1 MGKRNV
7 ILLSSS
13 SDNEDDHL
21 SSRVCTKPTTR
32 SKSKKQISV
41 SAPQKLANGN
51 RKTSCSGGGSKTKRS
66 RRSLSSTTK
75 ELFLS
80 HTSSIGEFNFDAFT
94 DGFYEDFQG
103 LAEVPN
109 GSQKSN
115 KKELW
120 VDKYKP
126 QSLQELAIHKKK
138 VEEVKMWLEERL
150 RTSKDEFHSH
160 ALVITGQ
167 AGVGKSATVRAIA
180 SHLGVNLCEWETPTP
195 TLWQEHIHNS
205 NLGVSYMSKLNEFE
219 TFVERIRKYSM
230 IPPSS
235 SGGTENPYVL
245 LIDDLPLANGK
256 AAHGKLCKCLH
267 ALARSTKIPTIIL
280 ITEYNKVDTADNT
293 SHYWKDLQSCLESA
307 GACKVAFNP
316 VATNS
321 IKVAL
326 SRICKEEQC
335 SATADQ
341 IALIAKA
348 SGGDIRHAVTSLQYF
363 CLRQRQIPSLLKLS
377 STHSKEKLLDIAPMG
392 GALSFGRDETLS
404 LFHALG
410 KFLHNKRESLCASG
424 LGADEFQLRER
435 FVRLPLQMG
444 DPENVLSKAH
454 GQARP
459 IADFLH
465 ENVLDFI
472 SDEAIEDA
480 SAVTSYLSD
489 VDCLLATS
497 HGSTWSHTM
506 TGQHELEK
514 IGQLAAASVSVR
526 GVLFGNSH
534 PAPSR
539 WHSIRSPKI
548 WQVEQSSRRN
558 KDEMLRQ
565 RIEASESASA
575 SDVSIIAT
583 EYRPILKWLG
593 YRISEVHRRSN
604 VVMEENSD
612 GDIILDDING
622 GTSSDID
629 EIEDW

>member
-1 MGKRNV
+1 MGKRNIV
-7 ILLSSS
+7 LLSSS

-41 SAPQKLANGN
+41 SAHGT

-205 NLGVSYMSKLNEFE
+205 NLGVSYMSKLDEFE

-256 AAHGKLCKCLH
+256 AAHGKL
-267 ALARSTKIPTIIL
+267 
-280 ITEYNKVDTADNT
+280 Y
-293 SHYWKDLQSCLESA
+293 LQSCLESA

-316 VATNS
+316 VTTNS

-526 GVLFGNSH
+526 GVLLGNSH

-593 YRISEVHRRSN
+593 YRTSEVHRRSN

-622 GTSSDID
+622 ENSSDID

>member
-1 MGKRNV
+1 MGKRNI

-51 RKTSCSGGGSKTKRS
+51 GKTTCSGGASKTKRS
-66 RRSLSSTTK
+66 RRSLSSTNK
-75 ELFLS
+75 ELFPS
-80 HTSSIGEFNFDAFT
+80 HTSSIGEFNFDAFA
-94 DGFYEDFQG
+94 DSFYEDFQG
-103 LAEVPN
+103 PREVPN

-115 KKELW
+115 KRELW

-126 QSLQELAIHKKK
+126 QSLQELAMHKKK

-167 AGVGKSATVRAIA
+167 AGIGKSATVRAIA

-205 NLGVSYMSKLNEFE
+205 NLGVSYMSKLDEFE
-219 TFVERIRKYSM
+219 NFVERIRKYSM
-230 IPPSS
+230 IPPST
-235 SGGTENPYVL
+235 GETQNPYVL

-267 ALARSTKIPTIIL
+267 ALARSTQIPTIIL
-280 ITEYNKVDTADNT
+280 ITEYSKVETADNT
-293 SHYWKDLQSCLESA
+293 SRYWEDLQSCLESA

-316 VATNS
+316 VTTNS
-321 IKVAL
+321 IKMAL

-341 IALIAKA
+341 IDLIAKA

-363 CLRQRQIPSLLKLS
+363 CLRQRRMPSLPKFS
-377 STHSKEKLLDIAPMG
+377 STHLKEKLLDTTPMN

-410 KFLHNKRESLCASG
+410 KFLHNKRESSHASG
-424 LGADEFQLRER
+424 LGTGEFQLRER

-480 SAVTSYLSD
+480 CAVTSYLSD

-534 PAPSR
+534 PTPSR
-539 WHSIRSPKI
+539 WYSIRSPNI
-548 WQVEQSSRRN
+548 WQVEQSLRRN
-558 KDEMLRQ
+558 KDEMLKQ
-565 RIEASESASA
+565 RIEASDSASA
-575 SDVSIIAT
+575 SDTSIIAT

-593 YRISEVHRRSN
+593 YRTSEVHRRSN
-604 VVMEENSD
+604 MVMEENSD
-612 GDIILDDING
+612 GDIVLDDING
-622 GTSSDID
+622 ENASDVD

>member
-1 MGKRNV
+1 
-7 ILLSSS
+7 
-13 SDNEDDHL
+13 
-21 SSRVCTKPTTR
+21 
-32 SKSKKQISV
+32 
-41 SAPQKLANGN
+41 
-51 RKTSCSGGGSKTKRS
+51 
-66 RRSLSSTTK
+66 
-75 ELFLS
+75 
-80 HTSSIGEFNFDAFT
+80 
-94 DGFYEDFQG
+94 
-103 LAEVPN
+103 
-109 GSQKSN
+109 
-115 KKELW
+115 
-120 VDKYKP
+120 
-126 QSLQELAIHKKK
+126 
-138 VEEVKMWLEERL
+138 MWLEERL

-205 NLGVSYMSKLNEFE
+205 NLGA
-219 TFVERIRKYSM
+219 
-230 IPPSS
+230 
-235 SGGTENPYVL
+235 ENPYVL
-245 LIDDLPLANGK
+245 LIDDLPLVNGK
-256 AAHGKLCKCLH
+256 AAHGKHCKCLH
-267 ALARSTKIPTIIL
+267 ALARSTQIPTIIL

-293 SHYWKDLQSCLESA
+293 SRYWEDLQSCLESA

-316 VATNS
+316 VTTNS
-321 IKVAL
+321 IKMAL
-326 SRICKEEQC
+326 SRGCKEEQC

-341 IALIAKA
+341 IALTAKA

-363 CLRQRQIPSLLKLS
+363 CLRQRQMPSLPIFS
-377 STHSKEKLLDIAPMG
+377 STHLQEKLLDITPMD
-392 GALSFGRDETLS
+392 AELSFGRDETLS

-410 KFLHNKRESLCASG
+410 KFLHNKRESSHASG
-424 LGADEFQLRER
+424 LGTDEFQLQER

-444 DPENVLSKAH
+444 NPENVLSKAH

-480 SAVTSYLSD
+480 CAVTSYLSD

-506 TGQHELEK
+506 TEQHELEK

-539 WHSIRSPKI
+539 WHSIRSPNI
-548 WQVEQSSRRN
+548 W
-558 KDEMLRQ
+558 DEMLRQ
-565 RIEASESASA
+565 RIEASDSANA
-575 SDVSIIAT
+575 SDTSIIAT

-593 YRISEVHRRSN
+593 YRTSEVHESSN
-604 VVMEENSD
+604 MVMEENSD

-622 GTSSDID
+622 ENSSDVD